1 MLEKASCWWVPIPR
15 ILEIHFSKTWRN
27 LEKPQETQVIMP
39 VIVFGYFVF
48 YLYFV
53 NQMKDLAVSNI
64 KVQLVRRYTFA
75 LTRNQQSTMV
85 DFPIHAEGS

>member
-1 MLEKASCWWVPIPR
+1 
-15 ILEIHFSKTWRN
+15 
-27 LEKPQETQVIMP
+27 MP

-75 LTRNQQSTMV
+75 LTRNQRSAMV
-85 DFPIHAEGS
+85 DFLIHAEGS